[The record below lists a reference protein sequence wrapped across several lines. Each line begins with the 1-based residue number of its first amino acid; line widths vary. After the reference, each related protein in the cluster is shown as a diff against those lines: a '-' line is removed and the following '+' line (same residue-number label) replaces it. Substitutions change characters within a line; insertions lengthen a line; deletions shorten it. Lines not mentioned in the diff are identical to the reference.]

1 MSSSSNV
8 SSGRSTS
15 IGMKSQQL
23 SDSIPSCIVVGGR
36 RKKKEK
42 KKTVNYT
49 IRQTKLLSNNV
60 ERSRVRKP
68 RRRPSVAARKKP
80 KTGPAPVEALA
91 GPPARRATLLQQLLL
106 YISLL
111 YIFPSPTNTHTF
123 SSRVRRCAVYSAV
136 SNKHQSPLHYISPS
150 VYIATL
156 QYASIYALRCLP
168 QFRRVAS
175 TKRFIQ
181 KEKKNYTIR
190 CLHPLTA
197 STSLREPN
205 WGLHSL
211 MWAVG

>member
-91 GPPARRATLLQQLLL
+91 GPPARRATLLLQQLLL

-111 YIFPSPTNTHTF
+111 YIFPSPHQHTHLAPGFVGVLYTAPF
-123 SSRVRRCAVYSAV
+123 PINIS
-136 SNKHQSPLHYISPS
+136 LHYI
-150 VYIATL
+150 I
-156 QYASIYALRCLP
+156 
-168 QFRRVAS
+168 
-175 TKRFIQ
+175 
-181 KEKKNYTIR
+181 
-190 CLHPLTA
+190 
-197 STSLREPN
+197 
-205 WGLHSL
+205 
-211 MWAVG
+211 